1 MAQWFSYCD
10 AIAQEQFSELH
21 KTYHDQWYG
30 FPVTDDDSL
39 FGRLIMEINQAGL
52 SWDTVLRKQST
63 IRTAYANF
71 KIDEIA
77 AFTEADIEQLLQN
90 PGIIRMRK
98 KIEAIIYNAKQLQGL
113 QKAHGSFYQWL
124 CHQHPKTPE
133 AWVKC
138 FRKTFRF
145 TGNEITKE
153 FLMSTGF
160 LPGAHNKDCPIYLEI
175 IKAKPKWLEV

>member
-1 MAQWFSYCD
+1 MAQFSSYCD
-10 AIAQEQFSELH
+10 AIAQKRFSGLH
-21 KTYHDQWYG
+21 KTYHDHFYG
-30 FPVTDDDSL
+30 FPITDDDSL

-63 IRTAYANF
+63 IRAAYANF
-71 KIDEIA
+71 KIDKIA
-77 AFTEADIEQLLQN
+77 AFTEKEIEQLIQN

-98 KIEAIIYNAKQLQGL
+98 KIEAIIYNAKQIQSL

-124 CHQHPKTPE
+124 CLQHPKTNE

-138 FRKTFRF
+138 FKKTFRF

-160 LPGAHNKDCPIYLEI
+160 LPGAHHEGCPVYLEI
-175 IKAKPKWLEV
+175 IKAKPKWLKA

>member
-1 MAQWFSYCD
+1 MAQSSSYCD
-10 AIAQEQFSELH
+10 AITQERFSALH
-21 KTYHDQWYG
+21 KAYHDELYG
-30 FPVTDDDSL
+30 FPVTDDDTL
-39 FGRLIMEINQAGL
+39 FGRLILEINQAGL
-52 SWDTVLRKQST
+52 SWDTVLRKQSS

-77 AFTEADIEQLLQN
+77 AFTEKDIQRLLQN

-98 KIEAIIYNAKQLQGL
+98 KIEAIIYNAKQVQDL
-113 QKAHGSFYQWL
+113 QKTHGSFYQWL

-138 FRKTFRF
+138 FKKTFRF

-160 LPGAHNKDCPIYLEI
+160 LAGAHHDTCPVYEKVIQ
-175 IKAKPKWLEV
+175 AKPKWLDV